1 MKTVKEIL
9 EQSDVVVISAG
20 AGMSCDSKD
29 KDGNNLPDF
38 RGEKGFWKVYP
49 ALKEKNINFMS
60 IANPHAFKQFPELAW
75 GFYGSRFD
83 LYKHTTPHKGFDA
96 LLEMVKNKPYFVV
109 TSNVDGAFQKVG
121 FDASKIYEIHGRINK
136 FQCTVCDNVWQAD
149 PNLKFDVDPET
160 LKPSCDLPRCS
171 CGELA
176 RPNIMMFGDFD
187 FHSVETTAQENE
199 FNKFMRLY
207 DKGEHNIIILEFG
220 AGTAIPSIRLI
231 GEFIHNNV
239 EGARLVRI
247 NPRESQGPKNII
259 SIAKG
264 ALDAIKDDIVSVD
277 IANKLF

>member
-1 MKTVKEIL
+1 MRNCDLK
-9 EQSDVVVISAG
+9 ISEDAHSEEVG
-20 AGMSCDSKD
+20 AWD
-29 KDGNNLPDF
+29 
-38 RGEKGFWKVYP
+38 
-49 ALKEKNINFMS
+49 
-60 IANPHAFKQFPELAW
+60 IAHEGVHGGGQRQRHHQRE
-75 GFYGSRFD
+75 
-83 LYKHTTPHKGFDA
+83 
-96 LLEMVKNKPYFVV
+96 NKPHFVV

-121 FDASKIYEIHGRINK
+121 FDASKVYEIHGRINK

-160 LKPSCDLPRCS
+160 LKPSCDLPRCT

-207 DKGEHNIIILEFG
+207 DKGEHNIVILEFG

-231 GEFIHNNV
+231 GEFIHNTV

-247 NPRESQGPKNII
+247 NPRESQGPENII

-264 ALDAIKDDIVSVD
+264 ALDAIKNDIVPVD